1 MRTSK
6 DKVYEIKVTLQG
18 IKPPIWRRLHVP
30 ATYSFWDL
38 HVAIQDAM
46 GWLDYHLHE
55 FRVVPAPRRRSL
67 RIGIPDE
74 DGFFDDV
81 PILPGWEVPIAKYLS
96 SRRRR
101 ARYAYDFGDGW
112 EHSLLV
118 ERVRPAVA
126 GEPCPACV
134 GGRRRCPPEDVGG
147 PYGYEEMLAALA
159 DPDHEEHQ
167 SYLTWVGGAFDPED
181 FDPAAV
187 RFDDPQK
194 RWRIVFL
201 DEESGAG

>member
-1 MRTSK
+1 
-6 DKVYEIKVTLQG
+6 
-18 IKPPIWRRLHVP
+18 
-30 ATYSFWDL
+30 
-38 HVAIQDAM
+38 
-46 GWLDYHLHE
+46 
-55 FRVVPAPRRRSL
+55 
-67 RIGIPDE
+67 
-74 DGFFDDV
+74 
-81 PILPGWEVPIAKYLS
+81 
-96 SRRRR
+96 
-101 ARYAYDFGDGW
+101 
-112 EHSLLV
+112 
-118 ERVRPAVA
+118 
-126 GEPCPACV
+126 
-134 GGRRRCPPEDVGG
+134 VGG